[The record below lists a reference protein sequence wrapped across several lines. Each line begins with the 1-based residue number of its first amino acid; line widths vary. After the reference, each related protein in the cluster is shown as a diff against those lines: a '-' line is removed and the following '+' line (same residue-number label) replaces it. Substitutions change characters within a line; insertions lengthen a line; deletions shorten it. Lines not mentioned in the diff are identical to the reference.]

1 MLDRCKGEL
10 IDFIVGDNRI
20 ENAYL
25 LMYRI
30 LTNNENK
37 NFNIEYRDT
46 LNTIDYLCTDG
57 HNAYEKVANHPLFKH
72 NIKHHIISK
81 SETCFVESW
90 NSKLRDNLAKLNRD
104 TKRFPKSIKALE
116 DSIYLLANMEFVVG
130 IIF

>member
-37 NFNIEYRDT
+37 NFNIEYHDT

-81 SETCFVESW
+81 SETCFVESLNSSMRDKLARLKRKRTLYVRQW
-90 NSKLRDNLAKLNRD
+90 NACI
-104 TKRFPKSIKALE
+104 PI
-116 DSIYLLANMEFVVG
+116 G
-130 IIF
+130 